1 MSVEN
6 IQEGAEQPVEMP
18 TQQPF
23 YQEQPQPAPEQ
34 PYQAQQPYQ
43 AAPQPDQPYQ
53 QAYQQQQP
61 YQQPYQPQPRVFP
74 QSGTNR
80 ALAMS
85 VYWGLLPLIFALVVC
100 DKSDPFIRHHLN
112 QALVLFIGSIIAM
125 VTAFFIIGGILAIVI
140 LVFTIMAT
148 IDAYNGIIKPLP
160 LIGSIEIVK

>member
-1 MSVEN
+1 
-6 IQEGAEQPVEMP
+6 
-18 TQQPF
+18 
-23 YQEQPQPAPEQ
+23 
-34 PYQAQQPYQ
+34 
-43 AAPQPDQPYQ
+43 
-53 QAYQQQQP
+53 
-61 YQQPYQPQPRVFP
+61 
-74 QSGTNR
+74 
-80 ALAMS
+80 MS